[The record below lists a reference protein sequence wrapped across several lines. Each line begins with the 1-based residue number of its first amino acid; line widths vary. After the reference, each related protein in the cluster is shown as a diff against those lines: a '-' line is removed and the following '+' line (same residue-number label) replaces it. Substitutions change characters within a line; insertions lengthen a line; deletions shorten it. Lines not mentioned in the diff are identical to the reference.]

1 MYLIENIKKS
11 KLIIAKSNI
20 DHVTLFTNVTIKKS
34 PTHTFKYIY
43 IYMNLFPSKMKF
55 KFQVHRLLEL
65 MS

>member
-1 MYLIENIKKS
+1 MYLIENIKMS

-34 PTHTFKYIY
+34 PPHTFKY

>member
-1 MYLIENIKKS
+1 MIENIKKF
-11 KLIIAKSNI
+11 KLIIVKSNI

-34 PTHTFKYIY
+34 PTHTFKYVYIY